1 MSTKA
6 VAYLR
11 VSGKGQLDGDG
22 YDRQREAIAKYA
34 EANDIELIAEF
45 EDGGISGKTELE
57 DRAGLA
63 ACLERIENNG
73 VKLVLVESADR
84 LARDAM
90 VSELIVRQFQ
100 KVGGVIITASGVN
113 LTEGDDSNP
122 TSALIRGVLALIA
135 EFDRR
140 VVVLKLRAARQR
152 LKHKNGKCEG
162 AKAYGHN
169 DQENHALRCM
179 RALRLAGQTYQQIA
193 IQLNSQQIPT
203 RFGGKWGAATVA
215 KILTRDSRASDIGR
229 NLSTNCATTTQGDNV
244 NP

>member
-1 MSTKA
+1 VTKA
-6 VAYLR
+6 IGYMR
-11 VSGKGQLDGDG
+11 CSGQGQIDGDTWN
-22 YDRQREAIAKYA
+22 RQEEAIIKYA
-34 EANDIELIAEF
+34 MLHSIEIADWYRDE
-45 EDGGISGKTELE
+45 GVSGKTELE

-63 ACLERIENNG
+63 ACLERVENNG

-169 DQENHALRCM
+169 DQEEHALRCM

-193 IQLNSQQIPT
+193 VQLNSQQIPT
-203 RFGGKWGAATVA
+203 RFGGLWNAGTIA
-215 KILTRDSRASDIGR
+215 KILTRDSRESDIGR
-229 NLSTNCATTTQGDNV
+229 NLSKNCATTTQRDNV

>member
-1 MSTKA
+1 MTTA
-6 VAYLR
+6 IGYMR
-11 VSGKGQLDGDG
+11 CSGQGQIDGDTWS
-22 YDRQREAIAKYA
+22 RQTEAITKYA
-34 EANDIELIAEF
+34 AANGIEVIDWYRDE
-45 EDGGISGKTELE
+45 GISGKTELE

-193 IQLNSQQIPT
+193 VQMNSQQIPT

-215 KILTRDSRASDIGR
+215 KILTRDRMASEIAYPK
-229 NLSTNCATTTQGDNV
+229 STNCATTTQGDNV